1 MAKARGDKYH
11 IDRDT
16 RHVPEGTLTTVAT
29 HSDWKVAKANF
40 DALVPAENEILWFWR
55 QNGNGTGVV
64 TINCKEGHEV
74 RLGAK
79 A

>member
-1 MAKARGDKYH
+1 MAKARGDIYH
-11 IDRDT
+11 VDKDT
-16 RHVPEGTLTTVAT
+16 RHVPDGALTTIST
-29 HSDWKVAKANF
+29 FDDWKMAKAAF
-40 DALVPAENEILWFWR
+40 DAATPAENEILWFWR

-64 TINCKEGHEV
+64 TINCKEGPEV